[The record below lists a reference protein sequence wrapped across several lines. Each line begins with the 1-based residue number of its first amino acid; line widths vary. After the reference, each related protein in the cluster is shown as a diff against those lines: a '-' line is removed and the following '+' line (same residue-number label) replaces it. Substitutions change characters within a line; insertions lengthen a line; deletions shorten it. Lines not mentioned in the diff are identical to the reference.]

1 MRRSEKWQPARF
13 SRNGSYETPYSV
25 TGTVGLAGSEQ
36 APKYICIDR
45 IIGTWKGTELLI
57 SNLRT
62 NHISRLICAEKR
74 SSNLRQPYEKGGLEE
89 WALVG

>member
-1 MRRSEKWQPARF
+1 MCAGSEKRQPARF

-45 IIGTWKGTELLI
+45 IIGTWE
-57 SNLRT
+57 
-62 NHISRLICAEKR
+62 A
-74 SSNLRQPYEKGGLEE
+74 
-89 WALVG
+89 A